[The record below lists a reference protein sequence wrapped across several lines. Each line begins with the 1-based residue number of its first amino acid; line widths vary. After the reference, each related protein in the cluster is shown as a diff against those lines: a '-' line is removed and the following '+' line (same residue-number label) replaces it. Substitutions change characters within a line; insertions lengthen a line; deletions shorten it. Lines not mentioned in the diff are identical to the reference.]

1 MKEKKNIDNIFNEG
15 FKDFEATPSPRVWE
29 NIQAELKKDKKE
41 RKVIPLWIK
50 LSGVAALLALLL
62 TVGDSLYNSTDAEI
76 PSITDENVIKT
87 EKELQQNS
95 SEIENDANATQ
106 VASEDK
112 TLQND
117 AAGDESVSES
127 DSFKSKSEDLTFLRS

>member
-62 TVGDSLYNSTDAEI
+62 TVGDSLYNS
-76 PSITDENVIKT
+76 PN
-87 EKELQQNS
+87 
-95 SEIENDANATQ
+95 NATH
-106 VASEDK
+106 
-112 TLQND
+112 
-117 AAGDESVSES
+117 
-127 DSFKSKSEDLTFLRS
+127 F

>member
-95 SEIENDANATQ
+95 SEIENDANKTQ
-106 VASEDK
+106 VVSEDK
-112 TLQND
+112 TLQKIGR
-117 AAGDESVSES
+117 ASCRERV
-127 DSFKSKSEDLTFLRS
+127 